1 MSDYNNI
8 TGIYNDSNIRITME
22 RYSYNMWAL
31 IALASVI
38 LILKIIDQMHLYNI
52 IVIFILVAFFSVYF
66 SLMGSI
72 QCKTFIYVLR

>member
-38 LILKIIDQMHLYNI
+38 LILKIIDQMYLYNI
-52 IVIFILVAFFSVYF
+52 IVIFILVAFFYIYF
-66 SLMGSI
+66 SYMK
-72 QCKTFIYVLR
+72 KTGEK

>member
-38 LILKIIDQMHLYNI
+38 LILKIIDQMYLYNI
-52 IVIFILVAFFSVYF
+52 IVIFILVAFFYIYF
-66 SLMGSI
+66 SYI
-72 QCKTFIYVLR
+72 KKTEEK